1 MRKISFSLLTL
12 AALLSLT
19 GVVVGWSAS
28 TTQARVEAPAPAQ
41 SIDPSQMMKNAH
53 GLPTEVFVDYTFVFN

>member
-12 AALLSLT
+12 AALLTLT
-19 GVVVGWSAS
+19 GLVGGWATS

-41 SIDPSQMMKNAH
+41 SMDPFQITKNAH
-53 GLPTEVFVDYTFVFN
+53 DLPGEAFVDYTFVFN